1 MVLTGSQEL
10 DKFLKEYKNVTL
22 IYGPAGSGKS
32 TLCLLAAIEQA
43 LNNKKVLF
51 LDTEINFSVERF
63 QQLLNNRNKECINNI
78 LKLKIQNF
86 NYQHKYIQNLQEI
99 KNISLIIVDSITHHY
114 RRLQTRE
121 PELAKAMLGKQLK
134 ILKEISKNNI
144 PIIVTSQVYSDMNK
158 NILPVANTVL
168 TTFSDKIIK
177 LEKEPGRKI
186 KIIEP
191 DKKEIKFDIIN
202 EGIKLL

>member
-1 MVLTGSQEL
+1 M
-10 DKFLKEYKNVTL
+10 
-22 IYGPAGSGKS
+22 
-32 TLCLLAAIEQA
+32 LLRFY
-43 LNNKKVLF
+43 VLF